1 MPQSSPAHDQLISL
15 QRVWLDDQALE
26 FTQAF
31 LSVGVRDGAHA
42 WSCTLRGVPVSESAP
57 LEGEA
62 GLRAQAIDGRSIEG
76 RVVIPS
82 SLPDAETP
90 AVIELAGLESLLIKG
105 RRL

>member
-15 QRVWLDDQALE
+15 QRVWLDGRALE

-31 LSVGVRDGAHA
+31 LSVGVRDGAPA

-76 RVVIPS
+76 RVSVPG
-82 SLPDAETP
+82 SLSGADSP
-90 AVIELAGLESLLIKG
+90 AVLELVGLGSALIDG
-105 RRL
+105 RKL